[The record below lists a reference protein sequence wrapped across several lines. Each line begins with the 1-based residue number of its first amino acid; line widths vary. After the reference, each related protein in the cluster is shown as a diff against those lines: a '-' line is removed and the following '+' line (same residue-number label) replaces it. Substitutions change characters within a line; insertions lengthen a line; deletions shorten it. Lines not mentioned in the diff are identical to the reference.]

1 MKRVSYRTMLLI
13 TLLLTAA
20 ASQVAAQSVPQG
32 IHYQAVARDNTGKE
46 MSDRTID
53 VRFSIISG
61 TPLGPMV
68 YQELHQA
75 VRTTRYGVFTLMIG
89 SGIPTG
95 GTVGELSQITWGAAA
110 HYLKVEVKFLSDF
123 SDMGTMQFL
132 SVPYALFAAKSLE
145 PGPAGP
151 VGPVGPAGQQGV
163 QGPPGDPASDKQ
175 VLSFEGTNLT
185 ITGNP
190 GNTVNLSALIN
201 DADANPTNEIQYL
214 SLKGDTLSITQGN
227 FVTFATLDIDD
238 ADADPTNEIQDLRL
252 TGNILKI
259 TRNGEATEIDLTKYL
274 DNTDEQVLTWNPATR
289 VLGLTN
295 SGFTIDLSRSLSF
308 DTGTNILSMAGG
320 NTVDLTPLKNDADSN
335 PTNEIQD
342 LNLTGDVLKI
352 TNNASASNINLG
364 VYRDNTDNQTL
375 TYNPST
381 YNLSVSG
388 GNTVSL
394 GSMVAFRAGIATSF
408 DLPNNT
414 PTSLIFNQVTGG
426 NLYNDGGYNSS
437 NGVFKAPV
445 AGIYSFGVSLNLM
458 ASSSSIILYLDGAP
472 YETIIGPTGSAGQFR
487 GTIVLKLNEDSEVNL
502 YITQTNGFPIP
513 AYSISGTFSG
523 FRVY

>member
-46 MSDRTID
+46 MSDRSID

-375 TYNPST
+375 TYNPAT

-388 GNTVSL
+388 GNNVSL
-394 GSMVAFRAGIATSF
+394 GAMVAFRAKKLTSSPAVIDSDITLNNYTEIFPQEGIGFNPTTGVFTAPATGVYTFNISYLADGSGSGRKLSLYVNS
-408 DLPNNT
+408 DLYEDIALEISAGSVIT
-414 PTSLIFNQVTGG
+414 VRSVTMRLIAGNQVYLKVYTGT
-426 NLYNDGGYNSS
+426 STQS
-437 NGVFKAPV
+437 
-445 AGIYSFGVSLNLM
+445 
-458 ASSSSIILYLDGAP
+458 
-472 YETIIGPTGSAGQFR
+472 
-487 GTIVLKLNEDSEVNL
+487 GT
-502 YITQTNGFPIP
+502 
-513 AYSISGTFSG
+513 GTFSG

>member
-1 MKRVSYRTMLLI
+1 M
-13 TLLLTAA
+13 TLLVTAS
-20 ASQVAAQSVPQG
+20 ASYVAAQSVPQG

-46 MSDRTID
+46 MSDRSID

-75 VRTTRYGVFTLMIG
+75 VRTTRYGVFTLMVG

-95 GTVGELSQITWGAAA
+95 GTVGELSQIAWGAAA

-175 VLSFEGTNLT
+175 VLSFEGSNLT

-227 FVTFATLDIDD
+227 FVTFSKLNVDD
-238 ADADPTNEIQDLRL
+238 DDADPTNEIQDLRL
-252 TGNILKI
+252 LGNILKI
-259 TRNGEATEIDLTKYL
+259 TRNGDATEIDLTKYL
-274 DNTDEQVLTWNPATR
+274 DNKDEQFLIWDPATR
-289 VLGLTN
+289 VLGLSN
-295 SGFTIDLSRSLSF
+295 STFSIDLSRSLAF
-308 DTGTNILSMAGG
+308 DAGTNILSMAGG

-342 LNLTGDVLKI
+342 LSLTGDVLKI

-375 TYNPST
+375 TYDPAT

-388 GNTVSL
+388 GNNVSL
-394 GSMVAFRAGIATSF
+394 GSMVAFRAKKETSDPGVPNETVTLRQFAIPEYNLGGGFNNTNGIFTAPANGIYTFNVSYKAPDDGGSRSLSIFQNGVLYEDLSF
-408 DLPNNT
+408 DMVSNAIIT
-414 PTSLIFNQVTGG
+414 VRSVTMRLLSGHTV
-426 NLYNDGGYNSS
+426 N
-437 NGVFKAPV
+437 V
-445 AGIYSFGVSLNLM
+445 AVR
-458 ASSSSIILYLDGAP
+458 
-472 YETIIGPTGSAGQFR
+472 IGSPGLTG
-487 GTIVLKLNEDSEVNL
+487 T
-502 YITQTNGFPIP
+502 
-513 AYSISGTFSG
+513 GTFSG